1 MIGIRL
7 TASKGDEELVSFLL
21 SELDGMA
28 YRMMKNEGK
37 CFTAIRFSSEEESFY
52 DRFYSALAR
61 GARLYYKYEFLSR
74 NVRRFTSEPRHQALL
89 GAMLGVDG
97 ESEERY
103 IRGVLSG
110 ESNVSLPQLKHFKLE
125 RLFEEWQAF
134 ADFVDAFLRE
144 EWDGKRAFFEVI
156 PVLQILALGDDRQK
170 NETGISLNGETGE
183 LYDGERKITVMRFTE
198 NTDYNLLTMI
208 TAVKPDV
215 ITITNPRRL
224 SSEIVDV
231 LKEMGQAEKC
241 GK

>member
-7 TASKGDEELVSFLL
+7 TASKGDEQLISFLL

-28 YRMMKNEGK
+28 YRIMKNEGK
-37 CFTAIRFSSEEESFY
+37 SFTVIRFSSEEENFH
-52 DRFYSALAR
+52 DRFYSVLAK
-61 GARLYYKYEFLSR
+61 GVRLFYKYEFLSR

-89 GAMLGVDG
+89 GAMLGVDVD
-97 ESEERY
+97 SEERY
-103 IRGVLSG
+103 ILGTFAG
-110 ESNVSLPQLKHFKLE
+110 EPNVSLPQLKHFKLE

-134 ADFVDAFLRE
+134 ADFVDAFFRE
-144 EWDGKRAFFEVI
+144 DWDGKRAFFEVI
-156 PVLQILALGDDRQK
+156 PVLQILALGDERQK

-183 LYDGERKITVMRFTE
+183 LFEGERRITVMRFTD

-215 ITITNPRRL
+215 ITITNPKRL

-231 LKEMGQAEKC
+231 LKEMGQAEKMR
-241 GK
+241 